1 MFSLILLLSLAIQPF
16 TVQGFFAVFGT
27 IRDEEGRPL
36 ASVRVS
42 IVDENYQP
50 IRTVFADSSG
60 RFQFRNLRAGSYYL
74 RVEPTGLP
82 YEEYSRQI
90 DLYSMTRRASTTEEP
105 TLEDVILRRKKSRA
119 GSSGTSPGVVF
130 MQVVPPAARVEYDRG
145 AGNIK
150 GRDTQLGIDELRK
163 AIEIFPDYFDALEL
177 LGTEYVKLGQ
187 FESAVPVL
195 TRALAVN
202 SKAGSSMYALGVA
215 YLTLNRIDQSI
226 DWLQSALAQDSG
238 NPNIH
243 MMLGLAYGKKQSL
256 DQAEAAFR
264 KAYQLGKANAADA
277 HLYLAGLYDKRE
289 KYGDAWRELE
299 LYLKEAKGL
308 KDTTQVREMI
318 VRLKAKEKAKQR
330 PLRPR

>member
-16 TVQGFFAVFGT
+16 TIQGFFAVMGT
-27 IRDEEGRPL
+27 VRDEEGRAVP
-36 ASVRVS
+36 SVRVS
-42 IVDENYQP
+42 MVDENYQP
-50 IRTVFADSSG
+50 IRTVFADASG
-60 RFQFRNLRAGSYYL
+60 RFEFRKIRAGSYYL

-90 DLYSMTRRASTTEEP
+90 DLYSMTRRASTFEEP
-105 TLEDVILRRKKSRA
+105 TLEDVILRRKKSR
-119 GSSGTSPGVVF
+119 GSINASPGVVF
-130 MQVVPPAARVEYDRG
+130 LQVVPPAARAEYDRG

-187 FESAVPVL
+187 YENAVPVL

-202 SKAGSSMYALGVA
+202 SKSGSSKYALGFA
-215 YLTLNRIDQSI
+215 YLMLNRIDQSI

-238 NPNIH
+238 NPNVH
-243 MMLGLAYGKKQSL
+243 MMLGLAYGKKHSL
-256 DQAEAAFR
+256 DQAEAAFK

-289 KYGDAWRELE
+289 RYGEAWRELE

-318 VRLKAKEKAKQR
+318 AKLKAKDRSKE
-330 PLRPR
+330 